1 MTIHYRWLWLAMMCG
16 AILLPS
22 HGARVSWAYVEI
34 PYTLGRIIQEAT
46 QIAVLRVE
54 KVDKTRNLILYR
66 KVQDLKGG
74 PCPDVVKH
82 NIGQGGFHPRE
93 WQTVMA
99 AAEPG
104 QTVLFFNN
112 GGASETCLP
121 NYWYQAYAG
130 GEWWNMSHA
139 EPYFLRSFAG
149 RPEKLAAAVAAMLA
163 GQEVVVPCMVDGD
176 KNALA
181 LRTAKIQ
188 RMKASLKIQDYDIKR
203 DFVGWGGEDFR
214 SISGMPGFTH
224 YAGLARSDPG
234 AAGITSADID
244 GDGKTDLCLAG
255 TGKVSLLT
263 NTGTSLNEVALP
275 AATGARSADWADHNG
290 DGKPDLLLAT
300 PQGPMLFTNQGEGR
314 FSDETKGLPREAY
327 YNVTAAAWIDYDG
340 DKRSDVLLANGFLG
354 LRLYR
359 NKGTASA
366 AADGTPKLGQ
376 WQYIG
381 PFDNAGGQGFA
392 AVYPPE
398 KEINL
403 AAQYDG
409 KNGEKVVWKA
419 GNFADA
425 NVSSLKALFKS
436 EHQANAVAYVYRQID
451 TATGGT
457 LPISVGSDDTL
468 TVWLNG
474 QELVAQNVFRS
485 AGPDQAKLTLSL
497 KPGRNDLLLK
507 ICQGDGDWA
516 FYFAAGKFEPA
527 VPLLFEDV
535 SDQVGLGAGGV
546 GGDLKGDHL
555 VVADVDGDGRSDFL
569 YSAGTGLLVLNT
581 PRGFAAAKDS
591 GVSYRPGKIAPVFGD
606 FDGDGK
612 PDLFVPQTGVC
623 RLFKNAGRGR
633 FADVTAKAGALAQPV
648 GEATCATFA
657 DFRGSGRLDL
667 LVGCLNGPNRYFRN
681 KGSRGFVDAT
691 AELGFEQ
698 KIFNTRGVL
707 AVDFNRDG
715 ALDVVFNNEGQE
727 SGVFLGKPPEKAISS
742 R

>member
-1 MTIHYRWLWLAMMCG
+1 MCLAALCG
-16 AILLPS
+16 VVLLAS
-22 HGARVSWAYVEI
+22 HQARVSWAYVEI

-104 QTVLFFNN
+104 QIVVFFNN

-121 NYWYQAYAG
+121 NYWYQAYSG

-163 GQEVVVPCMVDGD
+163 GQEIVVPCMVDGD

-234 AAGITSADID
+234 AAGITSVDID
-244 GDGKTDLCLAG
+244 GDGKPDLCLAG
-255 TGKVSLLT
+255 AGKVSLLT
-263 NTGTSLNEVALP
+263 NTGTSLNELALP
-275 AATGARSADWADHNG
+275 AATGARAADWADFNG

-300 PQGPMLFTNQGEGR
+300 PQGPLLFANQGEGR
-314 FSDETKGLPREAY
+314 FLDETKGLPRETY
-327 YNVTAAAWIDYDG
+327 YNVTAAAWIDCDG
-340 DKRSDVLLANGFLG
+340 DKRPDVLLANGFLG

-359 NKGTASA
+359 NKGA
-366 AADGTPKLGQ
+366 AAAPADGMPKLGQ
-376 WQYIG
+376 WQCIG
-381 PFDNAGGQGFA
+381 PFDNSGGQGFA

-409 KNGEKVVWKA
+409 KNGEKAAWKA
-419 GNFADA
+419 GDFGDA
-425 NVSSLKALFKS
+425 KVNGLKALFKP
-436 EHQANAVAYVYRQID
+436 EHQTNAVAYVYRQID
-451 TATGGT
+451 TATGGE
-457 LPISVGSDDTL
+457 LPISLGSDDTL
-468 TVWLNG
+468 SVWLNG
-474 QELVAQNVFRS
+474 KELLAQNVFRA

-497 KPGRNDLLLK
+497 KPGRNELLLK
-507 ICQGDGDWA
+507 ICQGDGEWA

-535 SDQVGLGAGGV
+535 SEQVGLGAGGV

-555 VVADVDGDGRSDFL
+555 AIADVDGDGRSDFL
-569 YSAGTGLLVLNT
+569 YSVGMGLLVLNT
-581 PRGFAAAKDS
+581 PRGFVAARDS
-591 GVSYRPGKIAPVFGD
+591 GLSYRTGKIAPVFGD

-612 PDLFVPQTGVC
+612 LDLFVPQTGTC
-623 RLFKNAGRGR
+623 RLFKNAGSGR
-633 FADVTAKAGALAQPV
+633 FADVTAKAGALAQPI
-648 GEATCATFA
+648 GEATCATWC
-657 DFRGSGRLDL
+657 DLSRTGRMGL
-667 LVGCLNGPNRYFRN
+667 LVGCLNGPNRYFKN
-681 KGSRGFVDAT
+681 KGSGVFADAT
-691 AELGFEQ
+691 AELGLEQ

-727 SGVFLGKPPEKAISS
+727 SGVFLGKPPEKTVSN